1 MKHKTSETLDDHQL
15 DVGTRVKKTAGA
27 NMKPVKTEG
36 LIRWFTFIKFKR
48 VKTLLEQQRER
59 ESYREMYNF
68 LGNMNVQLIL
78 FTFFRVRVGVRVN

>member
-1 MKHKTSETLDDHQL
+1 
-15 DVGTRVKKTAGA
+15 
-27 NMKPVKTEG
+27 MKPVKTEG